1 MFLFIQ
7 DLQNIWDK
15 MDTTERVM
23 KKAIIQT
30 TILIFSLGLSLLFF
44 SCNTPVNSGKNE
56 STSDD
61 SKQEIPAPIDN
72 GISSRTPP
80 SVNATLTEDF
90 IRGFDASMVSSLEEN
105 GVKFYTEKGICFRID
120 IKASRLRMIHIS

>member
-1 MFLFIQ
+1 
-7 DLQNIWDK
+7 
-15 MDTTERVM
+15 M

-44 SCNTPVNSGKNE
+44 SCNTPANSSKNE

-61 SKQEIPAPIDN
+61 SKQEIPAPKDN

-80 SVNATLTEDF
+80 SVNATLAEDF
-90 IRGFDASMVSSLEEN
+90 IRGFDASMVSALEEN
-105 GVKFYTEKGICFRID
+105 GVKFYTEKGNEID
-120 IKASRLRMIHIS
+120 IFELLKNNGVNWIRLRLWVNPSNYAGNTLADG